1 MKRIRKLHELTRGL
15 RGYLDCV
22 KHGAKWEDF
31 RSHEAGNSYRELLN
45 ELIDLQHGLCGYC
58 EIDLTELDRQVEHVI
73 PRSDPSGAPRALDV
87 TNMIAC
93 CKGGTE
99 GVYGNARRRDETRY
113 REPLRHHQSCGQ
125 KKGDR
130 VNENLVEPRTLPA
143 LPSLTRVLLDGTM
156 EADAT
161 ACESVGESA
170 DRVQRT
176 IEILG
181 LNVRRLRDARER
193 HWRTLNDAWKDH
205 FDDLDV
211 MGEAARGELLPKNGR
226 LPRFFTTN
234 RSYFGSASER
244 ILAERPQAWI

>member
-1 MKRIRKLHELTRGL
+1 MKRIRRLHEPTRGL
-15 RGYLDCV
+15 GSYLDCV
-22 KHGAKWEDF
+22 GHDAEWEDF
-31 RSHEAGNSYRELLN
+31 RSHDSGNSYRELLN

-58 EIDLTELDRQVEHVI
+58 EIDLKELDRQIEHWI
-73 PRSDPSGAPRALDV
+73 PRSAPIGAPRALDV
-87 TNMIAC
+87 TNMMAC
-93 CKGGTE
+93 CKGGTNS
-99 GVYGNARRRDETRY
+99 VYGSTPVRDETRH
-113 REPLRHHQSCGQ
+113 REPVRHHQSCGQ
-125 KKGDR
+125 KKGDQ
-130 VNENLVEPRTLPA
+130 VDADLVDPRTLPA
-143 LPSLTRVLLDGTM
+143 LPSLTRVLVNGTI
-156 EADAT
+156 EADAV
-161 ACESVGESA
+161 ACESVGECA

-205 FDDLDV
+205 VDDPGV

-244 ILAERPQAWI
+244 ILDERPREWV

>member
-1 MKRIRKLHELTRGL
+1 MKRIRRLHEPTRGL
-15 RGYLDCV
+15 GSYLDCV
-22 KHGAKWEDF
+22 GHDTEWEDF
-31 RSHEAGNSYRELLN
+31 RSHDSGNSYRELLN

-58 EIDLTELDRQVEHVI
+58 EIDLTELDRQVEHSI
-73 PRSDPSGAPRALDV
+73 PRSDPVGAPRALDV

-93 CKGGTE
+93 CMGGTNR
-99 GVYGNARRRDETRY
+99 VYGSTPGRDETRY
-113 REPLRHHQSCGQ
+113 REPVRRHQSCGQ
-125 KKGDR
+125 KKGNQVDAD
-130 VNENLVEPRTLPA
+130 LVDPRTLPA
-143 LPSLTRVLLDGTM
+143 LPSLTRVLVNGTI
-156 EADAT
+156 EADAV
-161 ACESVGESA
+161 ACESVGECA

-205 FDDLDV
+205 VDDPGV

-234 RSYFGSASER
+234 RSYFGSAGER
-244 ILAERPQAWI
+244 ILDERPREWV